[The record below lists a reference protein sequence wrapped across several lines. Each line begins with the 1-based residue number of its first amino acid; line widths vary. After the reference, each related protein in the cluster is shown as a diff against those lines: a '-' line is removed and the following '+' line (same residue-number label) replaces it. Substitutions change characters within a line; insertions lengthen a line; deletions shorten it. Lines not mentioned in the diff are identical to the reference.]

1 MTFSPPETAACRRL
15 VDWALKEDLDDR
27 GDVTSQATIPPTA
40 TGQAAVVARVAGVLV
55 GLPAAQMV
63 FTTVDPSLRF
73 DPLLEDGTRLQP
85 GTALARIRG
94 SVRSILAGE
103 RTALNFLQHLS
114 GIATITRQYVD
125 AVAGTTSRILDTRKT
140 LPGWRILEKYAVRCG
155 GGQNHRTGLY
165 DGVLIKDNH
174 LASLGGQPSV
184 ITRAVQAARA
194 HVQQSLP
201 VVIEIDELAQ
211 LDEALACAPDVIL
224 LDNMTPVQMREAVA
238 RRDALAPAVLLEAS
252 GGVNLGTVRAIA
264 ASGVDRISVGALTH
278 SAPAL
283 DIALDYLS

>member
-174 LASLGGQPSV
+174 LASLRGQPSV